1 MENAF
6 FLTQAWIAI
15 LKELELI
22 IIITF
27 QKVELLMGGGEG
39 AFTVICATYFIL
51 LPYSKFNIW

>member
-27 QKVELLMGGGEG
+27 QKVELLMGGGRG
-39 AFTVICATYFIL
+39 HSL
-51 LPYSKFNIW
+51 